1 MLHGR
6 PGVCFQFLPD
16 MRRGLISWSREEVP
30 PSVLES
36 RVARLQ
42 EKMRGAELGVVLV
55 YTSFARPSAVAWLT
69 HFVPYWNEALL
80 VVHPV
85 GAPVLLAAFSKRVHD
100 WIRSVSHLGEVRSA
114 PDLGRAAAAFLKE
127 RTPQPSR
134 IGVLELDALPWAVA
148 EPLVKAGYGAALVD
162 ITGLFASIR
171 QPADEVEIRLA
182 RRAAKIAVQALKA
195 IPTGAKRASEVLSA
209 LESSARLDGAEE
221 VLPRLAP
228 DLREDATLRRLE
240 GDALLG
246 ERYAVQLSVAYKATW
261 IRITRSVSTHAVPPS
276 WRSAA
281 ERFVETAARLNEAN
295 LSLEPQAAGS
305 ARPGKPAAWTLETCR
320 GSPPLSVVASGE
332 TPSRTALPGGSLAC
346 LSLQL
351 DLDDGPWL
359 GGEPL
364 ILGRRGQPSRRL
376 I

>member
-1 MLHGR
+1 
-6 PGVCFQFLPD
+6 

-30 PSVLES
+30 APVLES

-42 EKMRGAELGVVLV
+42 EKMREAQLGVVLV

-80 VVHPV
+80 VVRPV

-100 WIRSVSHLGEVRSA
+100 WIRATSHLGEVRSA
-114 PDLGRAAAAFLKE
+114 PDLGRTAAAFLKE
-127 RTPQPSR
+127 HPPEPSR

-148 EPLVKAGYGAALVD
+148 EPIVKAVYGDALVD
-162 ITGLFASIR
+162 ITDLFASIR

-182 RRAAKIAVQALKA
+182 RRAAQIAAQALKA
-195 IPTGAKRASEVLSA
+195 IPAGAERASELLSA
-209 LESSARLDGAEE
+209 LERSARLDGAEE

-228 DLREDATLRRLE
+228 DLRAGATLRRLE

-246 ERYAVQLSVAYKATW
+246 ERYAIELSVAYKATW
-261 IRITRSVSTHAVPPS
+261 VRIARCVSTNAVPSS
-276 WRSAA
+276 WRGAA
-281 ERFVETAARLNEAN
+281 ERFVETAQRLNEAN
-295 LSLEPQAAGS
+295 LSLEPQVAGS
-305 ARPGKPAAWTLETCR
+305 ARPGKLAAWTLETCR
-320 GSPPLSVVASGE
+320 GSTPLSIVASRYP
-332 TPSRTALPGGSLAC
+332 PSPSALLPGGSLAC

-364 ILGRRGQPSRRL
+364 ILGGRGQPSRLL

>member
-1 MLHGR
+1 
-6 PGVCFQFLPD
+6 
-16 MRRGLISWSREEVP
+16 MRRGLISWSHDEVP
-30 PSVLES
+30 PSVLDG

-42 EKMRGAELGVVLV
+42 QQMHAAQLGAVLV

-80 VVHPV
+80 IVLPT

-100 WIRSVSHLGEVRSA
+100 WIRSVSHLGELRSA
-114 PDLGRAAAAFLKE
+114 PELGRAAVAFLGEHPPK
-127 RTPQPSR
+127 PLR
-134 IGVLELDALPWAVA
+134 IGVLELDALPWSVA
-148 EPLVKAGYGAALVD
+148 EPLVKSEYGRTLVD
-162 ITGLFASIR
+162 ATGLFTAIR

-182 RRAAKIAVQALKA
+182 RRAATIAVQAFKA
-195 IPTGAKRASEVLSA
+195 IPTGAKRASELLSA
-209 LESSARLDGAEE
+209 LERSARLDGAEE

-228 DLREDATLRRLE
+228 DLRADATLRRFE

-246 ERYAVQLSVAYKATW
+246 ERYAVELSVAYKATW
-261 IRITRSVSTHAVPPS
+261 VRITRCVSTQAVPPS
-276 WRSAA
+276 WRGAA
-281 ERFVETAARLNEAN
+281 DRFVETAERLNETN
-295 LSLEPQAAGS
+295 LSLELQVAGS
-305 ARPGKPAAWTLETCR
+305 ARLGKTAAWTLETCR
-320 GSPPLSVVASGE
+320 GSPPLSIVATGEAPSQSG
-332 TPSRTALPGGSLAC
+332 LPGGSLAC

-364 ILGRRGQPSRRL
+364 ILGSRGQPSRLL

>member
-1 MLHGR
+1 
-6 PGVCFQFLPD
+6 
-16 MRRGLISWSREEVP
+16 MRRGLISWSRDEVP
-30 PSVLES
+30 PSVLEG

-42 EKMRGAELGVVLV
+42 EQMRNADLGAMLI

-80 VVHPV
+80 VVFPT

-100 WIRSVSHLGEVRSA
+100 WIRSVSHVGEVRSA

-127 RTPQPSR
+127 RPPQPSR
-134 IGVLELDALPWAVA
+134 VGVLELDALPWPVA
-148 EPLVKAGYGAALVD
+148 ESLVKSEYGRGLVD
-162 ITGLFASIR
+162 ATGLFAAIR

-182 RRAAKIAVQALKA
+182 QRAATIAVQAFKA
-195 IPTGAKRASEVLSA
+195 IPTGAKRASELLSA
-209 LESSARLDGAEE
+209 LEGSARLDGAEE

-228 DLREDATLRRLE
+228 DLGADATRRRLE
-240 GDALLG
+240 GDARLG
-246 ERYAVQLSVAYKATW
+246 ERYAVELSVAYKATW
-261 IRITRSVSTHAVPPS
+261 VRITRCISTQAVPPS
-276 WRSAA
+276 WRGAA
-281 ERFVETAARLNEAN
+281 ARFVETAERLSEAN
-295 LSLEPQAAGS
+295 PSLEPQVAGS
-305 ARPGKPAAWTLETCR
+305 VEREKAAAWTLESCR
-320 GSPPLSVVASGE
+320 GSPPLSIVATGE
-332 TPSRTALPGGSLAC
+332 APSPSALPGGSLAC

-364 ILGRRGQPSRRL
+364 ILGSGGQPSRLL

>member
-1 MLHGR
+1 
-6 PGVCFQFLPD
+6 

-30 PSVLES
+30 PQVLES

-42 EKMRGAELGVVLV
+42 EKMRDAELGVVLV

-80 VVHPV
+80 VVRPV
-85 GAPVLLAAFSKRVHD
+85 GAPVLLAAFSKRVQD

-127 RTPQPSR
+127 HPPEPSR

-148 EPLVKAGYGAALVD
+148 EPIVKAGYGAALVD

-171 QPADEVEIRLA
+171 QPADDAEIGLA
-182 RRAAKIAVQALKA
+182 RRAAKIATQALKA
-195 IPTGAKRASEVLSA
+195 IPTGAKRASELLSA
-209 LESSARLDGAEE
+209 LEGSARLDGAEE

-228 DLREDATLRRLE
+228 DLRADATLRRLE
-240 GDALLG
+240 GDAPLG
-246 ERYAVQLSVAYKATW
+246 ERYAVELSVAYKATW
-261 IRITRSVSTHAVPPS
+261 VRITRCVSVNAVPPS
-276 WRSAA
+276 WRGAA
-281 ERFVETAARLNEAN
+281 DCFVETAERLNEAN
-295 LSLEPQAAGS
+295 LSVEPRVAGN
-305 ARPGKPAAWTLETCR
+305 ARPGKLAAWTLETCR
-320 GSPPLSVVASGE
+320 GSPPLSIVAAWE
-332 TPSRTALPGGSLAC
+332 APSPSALPGGSLAC

-364 ILGRRGQPSRRL
+364 ILGGRGQPSRLL

>member
-1 MLHGR
+1 
-6 PGVCFQFLPD
+6 
-16 MRRGLISWSREEVP
+16 LISWSRDEVP
-30 PSVLES
+30 PSVLER

-42 EKMRGAELGVVLV
+42 EQMRAAELGVVLI

-80 VVHPV
+80 VVFPT

-114 PDLGRAAAAFLKE
+114 PELGRTAVAFLGEHPPK
-127 RTPQPSR
+127 PLR
-134 IGVLELDALPWAVA
+134 IGVLELDALPWSVA
-148 EPLVKAGYGAALVD
+148 EPLVKSEYGRALVD
-162 ITGLFASIR
+162 ATGLFTAIR
-171 QPADEVEIRLA
+171 QPADEVEILLA
-182 RRAAKIAVQALKA
+182 RRAATIAVQAFKA
-195 IPTGAKRASEVLSA
+195 IPTAAKRASELLSA
-209 LESSARLDGAEE
+209 LERSARLAGAEE

-228 DLREDATLRRLE
+228 DLRADATLRRFE

-246 ERYAVQLSVAYKATW
+246 ERYAVELSVAYKATW
-261 IRITRSVSTHAVPPS
+261 VRITRCVSTQAVPPS

-281 ERFVETAARLNEAN
+281 DRFVETVERLNEAN
-295 LSLEPQAAGS
+295 LSFEPQVG
-305 ARPGKPAAWTLETCR
+305 PGKTVAWTLEICR
-320 GSPPLSVVASGE
+320 GSPPLSIVATRE
-332 TPSRTALPGGSLAC
+332 TPSPSALPGGSLAC

-359 GGEPL
+359 GGEPF
-364 ILGRRGQPSRRL
+364 ILGSGRQPSRLL

>member
-1 MLHGR
+1 
-6 PGVCFQFLPD
+6 
-16 MRRGLISWSREEVP
+16 VP
-30 PSVLES
+30 PSVLEG

-42 EKMRGAELGVVLV
+42 EQMRAAELGAVLI

-80 VVHPV
+80 VVYPT

-114 PDLGRAAAAFLKE
+114 PDLGRAAVNFLEE
-127 RTPQPSR
+127 RLPKPSR
-134 IGVLELDALPWAVA
+134 IGVLELDALPWPVA
-148 EPLVKAGYGAALVD
+148 EPIMKSEYGGAVVD
-162 ITGLFASIR
+162 ATQLFAAIR
-171 QPADEVEIRLA
+171 QPADEAEIRLA
-182 RRAAKIAVQALKA
+182 RRAATIAVQAFKA
-195 IPTGAKRASEVLSA
+195 IPTGAKRASQLLSA
-209 LESSARLDGAEE
+209 LEGSARLDGAEE

-228 DLREDATLRRLE
+228 DLRADATLQRLD

-261 IRITRSVSTHAVPPS
+261 VRITRCVSTQAVPPS
-276 WRSAA
+276 WHGAA
-281 ERFVETAARLNEAN
+281 DRFVQTVERLNEAN
-295 LSLEPQAAGS
+295 LSLEPQVAGS
-305 ARPGKPAAWTLETCR
+305 VRPGKTASWTLETCR
-320 GSPPLSVVASGE
+320 GSPPLSIVATGE
-332 TPSRTALPGGSLAC
+332 TASPSALPGGSLAC
-346 LSLQL
+346 LSLRQ

-364 ILGRRGQPSRRL
+364 ILGSRGQPSRLL